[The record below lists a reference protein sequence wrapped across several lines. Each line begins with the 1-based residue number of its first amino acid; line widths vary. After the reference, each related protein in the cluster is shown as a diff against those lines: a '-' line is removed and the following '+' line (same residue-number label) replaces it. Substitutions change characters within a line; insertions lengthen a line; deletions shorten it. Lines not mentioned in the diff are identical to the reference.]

1 MRELVGG
8 GGEVSSVVVQLS
20 QSAACLLCGV
30 GGVRLSSTPP
40 CKSHVEQP
48 SLRFAIA
55 KKTQLLVGAK

>member
-20 QSAACLLCGV
+20 QSAARVPPVWCGW
-30 GGVRLSSTPP
+30 GPAFLNP

-48 SLRFAIA
+48 SLRFAIS
-55 KKTQLLVGAK
+55 KDQLLVGAK